1 LLGSI
6 VATVMVET
14 RAQKRVRELMGCLK
28 ETKKSHASEQWF
40 FRMTYNRRKSNPVED
55 NANKSV

>member
-1 LLGSI
+1 
-6 VATVMVET
+6 MVET